1 MNDPEHTNP
10 VETTSLTFACS
21 GKIGSITDCYFDG
34 NKATDGSGEAIF
46 NNGEYTFTNMEGE
59 EETQIYL
66 IDTITGSTFVNNST
80 VSESGEAADGAAYN
94 IGTINTFS
102 VKDLS
107 GNHAEGAMGAMDGAI
122 YDGGASVITVD
133 GDVTDNYVTASQ
145 GDALGGAIYA
155 GEGTVVTLSGSITG
169 NSATGDTAKGDAI
182 YNAGEVNIN
191 IENKDAVISGNK
203 AVRGGT
209 EKANVLYGEA
219 AYVTNFSLTDA
230 TLRIDDGI
238 NGDTGY
244 EINVTGNGADATTF
258 YMYNDFLDSDLSFAW
273 TTLHTINN
281 EVKTYSVD
289 KITVAGDF
297 NMVAD
302 IDLAN
307 ETMDRFVTN
316 GNNYGEAKGTL
327 NVSGMNL
334 ISDTTADRVGVYFA
348 EPVLKENVTSS
359 VGQLPGSEQ
368 QTAYTPLY

>member
-1 MNDPEHTNP
+1 M
-10 VETTSLTFACS
+10 
-21 GKIGSITDCYFDG
+21 I
-34 NKATDGSGEAIF
+34 
-46 NNGEYTFTNMEGE
+46 
-59 EETQIYL
+59 
-66 IDTITGSTFVNNST
+66 
-80 VSESGEAADGAAYN
+80 
-94 IGTINTFS
+94 
-102 VKDLS
+102 
-107 GNHAEGAMGAMDGAI
+107 
-122 YDGGASVITVD
+122 
-133 GDVTDNYVTASQ
+133 
-145 GDALGGAIYA
+145 
-155 GEGTVVTLSGSITG
+155 TLSGSITG
-169 NSATGDTAKGDAI
+169 NSATGDTAKGGAI

-209 EKANVLYGEA
+209 EEANVLYGEA

-273 TTLHTINN
+273 TTLNTINN

-289 KITVAGDF
+289 KIIVAGDF

-302 IDLAN
+302 VDLAN
-307 ETMDRFVTN
+307 ETMNRFVTN

-359 VGQLPGSEQ
+359 VGQFPGSEQ